1 MGEVYAPRTIAGR
14 RSGLRHWAHFACN
27 LMGWDL
33 LLFQQPVEQSVD
45 SILTAETK
53 IMCFARYLVR
63 DYKSSTVI
71 KYCYDVQSA
80 HLTWLGAPL
89 KSLGAVFFQTTVAV
103 QMGEETE
110 PQLSQS

>member
-53 IMCFARYLVR
+53 IMCFARGTSCATTSPR
-63 DYKSSTVI
+63 RRSSTATM
-71 KYCYDVQSA
+71 CSQHTLHGSG
-80 HLTWLGAPL
+80 LL
-89 KSLGAVFFQTTVAV
+89 
-103 QMGEETE
+103 
-110 PQLSQS
+110 LSRWVRCFSDFHCCTDG

>member
-80 HLTWLGAPL
+80 HLTRLGAPL
-89 KSLGAVFFQTTVAV
+89 NPSTRIVPIWHTVLIGGFGCIKSF
-103 QMGEETE
+103 
-110 PQLSQS
+110 SN